1 MLVVSRGI
9 SSDVAIASRT
19 ASSAILSN
27 VVPLMESNRTPMTNC
42 SLVLMPA
49 ALIVG
54 ELVGCW
60 DGLNVGGSVD
70 CRTRSRLPRL
80 KCDKG

>member
-9 SSDVAIASRT
+9 SSNVAIVSRT
-19 ASSAILSN
+19 ASSAAFSN
-27 VVPLMESNRTPMTNC
+27 VVPLTEYNGIPMLNC

-54 ELVGCW
+54 ELVGCC